1 MGLSSTT
8 TRSGACAKRLE
19 MPGVLGLPPGV
30 FARPNRAGVL
40 AAPGVFAREGVL
52 AFCHETGIDAANVLR
67 DDGVLAS
74 AAFDASSIVGSVMPN
89 GGRLQ
94 GAYRCGRDA
103 GASGAVEA
111 AFVAKFIAQHNG
123 RDEKKTHKKFRLQPT
138 TCPFWPICSTPSRQK
153 SAPGSVDGRRTV
165 DQSTRARI
173 ERRIRDGRG
182 ETRGDRGAL
191 RRGRHRRCDRRG
203 PAQEG
208 WRGGRRGGRGW
219 RAEEEGARRV
229 HRAQLHGRRAR
240 EGGDRGQSRN
250 PTETDTNQPT
260 QITPRD

>member
-1 MGLSSTT
+1 MPVSRWYSAWTRSPVRSSSRAAFLSQNVAWVALGRDESMDGAGLTIGCLPGVFRAGSMSWRWYPPGVLGLGLSSTT

-89 GGRLQ
+89 GGRLR

-111 AFVAKFIAQHNG
+111 AFVAKFIVEHNG
-123 RDEKKTHKKFRLQPT
+123 RDEKKTHKKVQVTANDLPVLAHLLDA
-138 TCPFWPICSTPSRQK
+138 
-153 SAPGSVDGRRTV
+153 SAT
-165 DQSTRARI
+165 
-173 ERRIRDGRG
+173 
-182 ETRGDRGAL
+182 
-191 RRGRHRRCDRRG
+191 
-203 PAQEG
+203 
-208 WRGGRRGGRGW
+208 
-219 RAEEEGARRV
+219 EE
-229 HRAQLHGRRAR
+229 RAR
-240 EGGDRGQSRN
+240 ERRRPAHRRS
-250 PTETDTNQPT
+250 EH
-260 QITPRD
+260 